1 VRLFCIALMLSSLSR
16 CAPCSVGI
24 SQTYTGSSA
33 SHYFGIA
40 TTGSILSWG
49 VNNLGEL
56 GDGTT
61 APLATGTHGTVTS
74 LQGSTIK
81 QIAVGESHSI
91 AFLSD
96 GSVHGWGDDFYG
108 QLGDGTTTIN
118 GRPSPILIS
127 ALSGKG
133 ITQVAAGSYHSLAL
147 TSGGAVYAWGSND
160 FGQLGDGTTMDRY
173 SPVLVGGISKV
184 INKIF
189 AGYFQ
194 SFAIANDGTIYTW
207 GNCLNST
214 SCQLLP
220 VVVNA
225 LGVKTITQIGIGYD
239 THVLY
244 SDGSIVLF
252 DIVSGNV
259 TAVQPPSGKTIQQIY
274 QGTSHTVALTSDGIV
289 YAWGDNTFL
298 QLGVSGIASSSSLVA
313 VGGLGNKTIS
323 YIAAGNYFSTA
334 AASDGTFFFWG
345 NNAPAD
351 QQVSVCAPP
360 PPSSSSFFSPSWV
373 LLGTLH
379 LFLVA
384 LLVV

>member
-1 VRLFCIALMLSSLSR
+1 
-16 CAPCSVGI
+16 
-24 SQTYTGSSA
+24 
-33 SHYFGIA
+33 
-40 TTGSILSWG
+40 
-49 VNNLGEL
+49 
-56 GDGTT
+56 
-61 APLATGTHGTVTS
+61 

-81 QIAVGESHSI
+81 QIAVGASHSI
-91 AFLSD
+91 ALLSD
-96 GSVHGWGDDFYG
+96 GSVYGWGDDFYG
-108 QLGDGTTTIN
+108 QLGDGTTATS
-118 GRPSPILIS
+118 RPSPILIS

-147 TSGGAVYAWGSND
+147 TSGGAVYAWGSNE